1 MSLLVPLYVH
11 PAEDP
16 GAWHRLITRA
26 AHTYAVVLNPANG
39 PGRAP
44 DPAFVKAADA
54 LRAAGA
60 RLLGYLDTDYGA
72 REHAEITADLRR
84 HQEWYAVDGCFLDQ
98 VPAAPDALPDCRRLV
113 RSARRLGASTVVL
126 NPGVHLGYVDGQA
139 DAVGGGAVEAEPGV
153 VRRVPEDD
161 DVVLALLLGRREGGA
176 DDRGAGAAA
185 LPLGPHGARGQ
196 AQGRDVADVAAGQQG
211 VTDGAAVVVR
221 GDEGQALDPG
231 GVGAQGVD
239 EVGFRR
245 GLERGEVDV
254 ADGRDVGAG
263 LSARDP
269 VAHDG

>member
-44 DPAFVKAADA
+44 DPAFVKAAEA

-126 NPGVHLGYVDGQA
+126 NPGVHPAPGYARLA
-139 DAVGGGAVEAEPGV
+139 DLTVTFEGPWSRYVSDFSRPSWTERLPPDRLCHLVYG
-153 VRRVPEDD
+153 VPEPL
-161 DVVLALLLGRREGGA
+161 VPLAMRTAHE
-176 DDRGAGAAA
+176 RGAGVCGPVTGEPPNPWSGLTPA
-185 LPLGPHGARGQ
+185 L
-196 AQGRDVADVAAGQQG
+196 
-211 VTDGAAVVVR
+211 T
-221 GDEGQALDPG
+221 E
-231 GVGAQGVD
+231 
-239 EVGFRR
+239 
-245 GLERGEVDV
+245 
-254 ADGRDVGAG
+254 
-263 LSARDP
+263 
-269 VAHDG
+269 